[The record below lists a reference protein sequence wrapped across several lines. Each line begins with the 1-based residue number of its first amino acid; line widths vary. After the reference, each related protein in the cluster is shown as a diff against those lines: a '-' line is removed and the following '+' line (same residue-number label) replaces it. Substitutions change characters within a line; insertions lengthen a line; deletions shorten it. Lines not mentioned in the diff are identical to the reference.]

1 VETKPDNTFKA
12 KGGPVAQGKEYIVG
26 EEGPE
31 MFVPQIDGNVI
42 KNDDTK
48 VVNMLLESNPQLK
61 NVSRARAVKILK
73 NRFPDYF

>member
-1 VETKPDNTFKA
+1 
-12 KGGPVAQGKEYIVG
+12 
-26 EEGPE
+26 
-31 MFVPQIDGNVI
+31 MFIPKIDGNVI
-42 KNDDTK
+42 DNDDTK